1 MPERAAPAGLSAI
14 WHTIVA
20 LVVRF
25 FGRLRRLLS
34 LYPSLPV
41 APLAGGGFADGLM
54 APTEEE
60 AVARAAALQF
70 PPGFLFGS
78 ATAAYQVEGGLDN
91 CNWREWEQRGKR
103 ADGHPTVEGGRGA
116 GEACDMWNRF
126 EEDLVHMKALGLAVY
141 RFSVEW
147 SRVEPEEGQF
157 DDAALERYRGWCVQL
172 REAGIEPMVTLHHFT
187 EPAWF
192 CKKGGWEVRENVA
205 NFRRFTERVVASLGP
220 LVSCWCTTNEMNGY
234 AVCGWLAG
242 VHPPGKQDDLKGL
255 LRVIRHLLLAHR
267 EAAAAIRAGSASLP
281 RAPSVLMA
289 LNHIWFTTDSW
300 SPLANAT
307 VLVLNVPSIRLAPP
321 LETPPSLSPRADPR
335 PPLSTRSDPEAPS
348 AGHLQLLHPRR
359 ARHRPLPQL
368 PAPLRRLG
376 VRVRLAR
383 RPPLPRGQRRPARR
397 QPLLP
402 LSRLVG
408 GRVRVGRAAEPVGP
422 LPQAGRGPAVNSVSS
437 HLHL

>member
-14 WHTIVA
+14 WPAIVA

-157 DDAALERYRGWCVQL
+157 DEAVLERYRGWCVQL
-172 REAGIEPMVTLHHFT
+172 REA
-187 EPAWF
+187 
-192 CKKGGWEVRENVA
+192 
-205 NFRRFTERVVASLGP
+205 
-220 LVSCWCTTNEMNGY
+220 
-234 AVCGWLAG
+234 
-242 VHPPGKQDDLKGL
+242 
-255 LRVIRHLLLAHR
+255 
-267 EAAAAIRAGSASLP
+267 AAAVGEGEGGARQ
-281 RAPSVLMA
+281 
-289 LNHIWFTTDSW
+289 W
-300 SPLANAT
+300 
-307 VLVLNVPSIRLAPP
+307 
-321 LETPPSLSPRADPR
+321 LET
-335 PPLSTRSDPEAPS
+335 
-348 AGHLQLLHPRR
+348 
-359 ARHRPLPQL
+359 AR
-368 PAPLRRLG
+368 
-376 VRVRLAR
+376 V
-383 RPPLPRGQRRPARR
+383 
-397 QPLLP
+397 
-402 LSRLVG
+402 
-408 GRVRVGRAAEPVGP
+408 
-422 LPQAGRGPAVNSVSS
+422 
-437 HLHL
+437 